1 MGPDKAG
8 VQLDVSSGSGVS
20 GDGRDEVCQVSGGR
34 GQGSQVCSAAT
45 LCMLRLS
52 LYASVSTRLFPLP
65 VDEN

>member
-20 GDGRDEVCQVSGGR
+20 GDGRDDR
-34 GQGSQVCSAAT
+34 GSQVCSAAT
-45 LCMLRLS
+45 LCMHRLS
-52 LYASVSTRLFPLP
+52 LHASVSTVFLKLFS